1 MGRLNG
7 INRVAFS
14 KGLWASEKTHRA
26 IQFSLRFFSWLYM
39 IIMDGSINGMD
50 FNDYHEI
57 ANNTLVEALN
67 ANGISED
74 GITGVMEQSPMAD
87 WVRAFLVK
95 DRGVGLHMLP
105 SRPRAS
111 GPWISK
117 QKAEAP
123 RTNNIL
129 MAATNNKR
137 ARACDLFVGEPIMV
151 FTPARGQPPALLA
164 LTASRESGESGE
176 PQPKRR
182 KITKADKYEEA
193 WRTYGDQ
200 IKAKLVADM
209 TEKGDSMKL
218 DEVVA
223 SIGAIDGIE
232 LGNTFAGADLVAHG
246 RKMNPAP
253 TWFRELTGDCDSE
266 IYWAR
271 KGAYEYGLRIHV
283 SADKQT
289 RKLSVAEVFEIIKS
303 EKGESEFSKEYVK
316 SMFDRYAT
324 KSKWQWKKFTV
335 TKKNTGGGGNSFGG
349 GNGTPLVKLTGDMV
363 RLRRDSDPL

>member
-1 MGRLNG
+1 VGRLNG

-39 IIMDGSINGMD
+39 IIMDGSIHGMD

-137 ARACDLFVGEPIMV
+137 ARACDLFAGEPIMV

-164 LTASRESGESGE
+164 LTASGE

-253 TWFRELTGDCDSE
+253 TWFRELTGDCQSQ

-271 KGAYEYGLRIHV
+271 KRGFVYGLRIHV

-289 RKLSVAEVFEIIKS
+289 RKPRMKDVLQILHT
-303 EKGESEFSKEYVK
+303 SKEGGIFPEVELRAFVESHGLVWNRVSLFKTRGGSKGTSYGGAK
-316 SMFDRYAT
+316 GAPMIELPDHMCRFRTAT
-324 KSKWQWKKFTV
+324 DIV
-335 TKKNTGGGGNSFGG
+335 
-349 GNGTPLVKLTGDMV
+349 
-363 RLRRDSDPL
+363 